1 MSGKDKTTG
10 MKSAYELALERMERD
25 GIERPNQEALTDDA
39 RAQVA
44 EARSKAE
51 AELANLEI
59 LHKQKLAKGHDDIG
73 LLKEEYVRER
83 KRIEE
88 RLESKIAKLRAGS

>member
-10 MKSAYELALERMERD
+10 MKSAYELALERMEQA
-25 GIERPNQEALTDDA
+25 GIERPNQDALSDDA
-39 RAQVA
+39 RAQIA
-44 EARSKAE
+44 ELRSKAE

-59 LHKQKLAKGHDDIG
+59 LHQQKLAKGQDDIG
-73 LLKEEYVRER
+73 LLEEEYVRER

-88 RLESKIAKLRAGS
+88 RLESKISKLRAGG